1 MEGHC
6 RKGKSKDECC
16 GECSGHHGHDAPKE
30 IDVKAL
36 GPEAVEL
43 AGMFKEVNDGLVSAL
58 EARHR
63 ILTML
68 HEKAKDPKIKEKF
81 DKVIESR
88 HPVLIQFVF
97 GQQ

>member
-6 RKGKSKDECC
+6 RKGKSEDECC
-16 GECSGHHGHDAPKE
+16 GGCHGHEAPKD
-30 IDVKAL
+30 IDVEAL
-36 GPEAVEL
+36 GPEAMEL
-43 AGMFKEVNDGLVSAL
+43 AKMFEKVNDSLVTAL
-58 EARHR
+58 KTRQM
-63 ILTML
+63 ILALL
-68 HEKAKDPKIKEKF
+68 HENGKNSELKEKL

>member
-1 MEGHC
+1 MDGHC
-6 RKGKSKDECC
+6 RKGKSESECC
-16 GECSGHHGHDAPKE
+16 GGCSGHHDAPKD

-43 AGMFKEVNDGLVSAL
+43 AKMFEDVNDNLVGAL
-58 EARHR
+58 KTRAR
-63 ILTML
+63 ILEML
-68 HEKAKDPKIKEKF
+68 HEKSKSPGMKAKL